1 MRVVDFGP
9 DSGWSIDAFASEGF
23 TFTPLTE
30 PDIARGAPFQ
40 AACIRLDPGGRIGRH
55 PATVPQILAVVEGTG
70 WVSGADGEPH
80 AVATGQAAYIEADE
94 EHETWTDDGMTAI
107 VIESE
112 SLLPYESRPAS

>member
-1 MRVVDFGP
+1 MRVVGFGP
-9 DSGWSIDAFASEGF
+9 DIGWRIDAFASQGV

-40 AACIRLDPGGRIGRH
+40 AACMRLDPGGRIGRH

-80 AVATGQAAYIEADE
+80 AIAAGQAAYIEAGE
-94 EHETWTDDGMTAI
+94 EHETWTDDGCAAI
-107 VIESE
+107 VIESAT
-112 SLLPYESRPAS
+112 LLPHEPRPLP